1 MKDNAITHVI
11 NGHFNTVRKLIPE
24 ILTGFDNH
32 DIFLLRREIKM
43 QKAFLHLLDMEMDS
57 RFSISKVLKSFYG
70 YAGIIQNLQMQLA
83 AVDPFTRK
91 EASGLSLSY
100 VDQLRKD
107 ILLWKKN
114 AAALTGIDE
123 SLHVEEPDHIP
134 LPERLSKVARKK
146 FMNYISYELQF
157 HIGRLKDDES
167 FHTVRK
173 LLEDVLFNVP
183 YLDSYMDLLPEGLNE
198 LHEIT
203 SLVEPLSH
211 FREKCIA
218 VTLIQTWYSDATG
231 FDGNMIRII
240 EHLKGEKKELRESLY
255 TRMEAIPLKPLVKR
269 MFDLHN

>member
-1 MKDNAITHVI
+1 MKDNAIIQVI
-11 NGHFNTVRKLIPE
+11 NSHFKTIQKLIPD
-24 ILTGFDNH
+24 ILSGYDNH
-32 DIFLLRREIKM
+32 DISLFRREIKM
-43 QKAFLHLLDMEMDS
+43 QRAFFHLLDMEKDT

-70 YAGIIQNLQMQLA
+70 YAGIIQNLQLQLA
-83 AVDPFTRK
+83 TVEPLTRK
-91 EASGLSLSY
+91 EASRLSLAY
-100 VDQLRKD
+100 TNRLRDD
-107 ILLWKKN
+107 ILLWKRN
-114 AAALTGIDE
+114 AAALSGIYE
-123 SLHVEEPDHIP
+123 SLHVEEPEHIP
-134 LPERLSKVARKK
+134 LPDRLSKVAHKK

-183 YLDSYMDLLPEGLNE
+183 YLNEYMDLLPEGLNE

-203 SLVEPLSH
+203 SLVEPLAH

-218 VTLIQTWYSDATG
+218 VTLIQTWYSDASG

-240 EHLKGEKKELRESLY
+240 EQLKSEKKELRESLY
-255 TRMEAIPLKPLVKR
+255 SRMESIPLKPLVKR

>member
-1 MKDNAITHVI
+1 MKDNAIIQVI
-11 NGHFNTVRKLIPE
+11 NSHFKTVQKLIP
-24 ILTGFDNH
+24 ITLSGFDNH

-43 QKAFLHLLDMEMDS
+43 LKAFLHLVDMEKNT

-70 YAGIIQNLQMQLA
+70 YVGIIQNLQLQLA
-83 AVDPFTRK
+83 AVEPYTRK
-91 EASGLSLSY
+91 DASGLSLNY
-100 VDQLRKD
+100 IDQVRKE
-107 ILLWKKN
+107 IIVWEKN
-114 AAALTGIDE
+114 AAALTGIHE
-123 SLHVEEPDHIP
+123 SLHVEEPDNVK
-134 LPERLSKVARKK
+134 LPERLSKAARKK
-146 FMNYISYELQF
+146 FMNYISFELQF

-183 YLDSYMDLLPEGLNE
+183 YLDGYMDLLPEGLNE

-218 VTLIQTWYSDATG
+218 VTLIQTWYNDATG

-240 EHLKGEKKELRESLY
+240 DHLKSEKKELRDSLY
-255 TRMEAIPLKPLVKR
+255 ARMESIPLKPLVKR
-269 MFDLHN
+269 MFDLHS